1 MEVDSKKAVLY
12 SIHFHF
18 LPKSFEMQDSL
29 EGEIFENFCSSPQSE
44 GSYFYCKL
52 VEREGR
58 REISFA
64 FAVLAE

>member
-1 MEVDSKKAVLY
+1 MDSKKAVLY
-12 SIHFHF
+12 SIHFHIF
-18 LPKSFEMQDSL
+18 PKSFETQGSL

-44 GSYFYCKL
+44 GSYFYCKR

-58 REISFA
+58 REISSA